1 MRLMEFTGI
10 TPQVLNQI
18 EAYADRL
25 FAKLGIDVEFT
36 KHFHDRLN
44 DERNRK
50 PITSAE
56 LIRLFREVYH
66 KHGKRIAELPD
77 EAQAVM
83 KDMQTDINMPFVID
97 VNNKG
102 ELELIG
108 KTIMRKPNFRTSNQE
123 FAV

>member
-1 MRLMEFTGI
+1 MRLMEFPGI

-25 FAKLGIDVEFT
+25 FAKLGIDIEFT

-66 KHGKRIAELPD
+66 KHGKRIADLPD

-97 VNNKG
+97 VNSKG

-123 FAV
+123 FTV

>member
-1 MRLMEFTGI
+1 M
-10 TPQVLNQI
+10 LNQI

-25 FAKLGIDVEFT
+25 FAKLGIDIEFT
-36 KHFHDRLN
+36 KHFKDRLN

-66 KHGKRIAELPD
+66 KHGKRIANLPD

-97 VNNKG
+97 VNSKG

-123 FAV
+123 FTV

>member
-25 FAKLGIDVEFT
+25 FAKLGIDIEFT
-36 KHFHDRLN
+36 KHFKDRLN

-66 KHGKRIAELPD
+66 KHGKRIANLPD

-123 FAV
+123 FTV

>member
-10 TPQVLNQI
+10 TPQVLDQV

-25 FAKLGIDVEFT
+25 FSKLGIDVEFT
-36 KHFHDRLN
+36 RHFHDRLN

-50 PITSAE
+50 PITPAE

-77 EAQAVM
+77 EAEAVM
-83 KDMQTDINMPFVID
+83 KDMRTDINMPFVID

-123 FAV
+123 FTV

>member
-10 TPQVLNQI
+10 TPQVLDQI

-36 KHFHDRLN
+36 RHFHDRLN

-77 EAQAVM
+77 EAEAVM
-83 KDMQTDINMPFVID
+83 KDMRTDINMPFVID

-123 FAV
+123 FTV

>member
-25 FAKLGIDVEFT
+25 FAKLGIDIEFT

-66 KHGKRIAELPD
+66 KHGKRIADLPD

>member
-18 EAYADRL
+18 EVYADRL
-25 FAKLGIDVEFT
+25 FAKLGIDIEFT
-36 KHFHDRLN
+36 KHFKDRLN

-66 KHGKRIAELPD
+66 KHGKRIANLPD

-97 VNNKG
+97 VNSKG

-108 KTIMRKPNFRTSNQE
+108 KTIMRKPNFQTSNQE

>member
-25 FAKLGIDVEFT
+25 FAKLGIDIEFT
-36 KHFHDRLN
+36 KHFKDRLN

-66 KHGKRIAELPD
+66 KHGKRIADLPD
-77 EAQAVM
+77 EAQTVT

-97 VNNKG
+97 VNSKG

-123 FAV
+123 FTV

>member
-36 KHFHDRLN
+36 RHFHDRLN

-77 EAQAVM
+77 EAEAVM

-108 KTIMRKPNFRTSNQE
+108 KTIMRKSNFRTSNQE

>member
-25 FAKLGIDVEFT
+25 FAKLGIDIEFT
-36 KHFHDRLN
+36 KHFKDRLN

-66 KHGKRIAELPD
+66 KHGKRIADLPD

-97 VNNKG
+97 VNSKG

>member
-10 TPQVLNQI
+10 TTQVLDQV

-25 FAKLGIDVEFT
+25 FSKLGIDVEFT
-36 KHFHDRLN
+36 RHFHDRLN

-50 PITSAE
+50 PITPAE

-77 EAQAVM
+77 EAEAVM
-83 KDMQTDINMPFVID
+83 KDMRTDINMPFVID

-123 FAV
+123 FTV

>member
-10 TPQVLNQI
+10 TPQVLDQV

-25 FAKLGIDVEFT
+25 FSKLGIDVEFT
-36 KHFHDRLN
+36 QHFHDRLN

-50 PITSAE
+50 PITPAE

-77 EAQAVM
+77 EAEAVM
-83 KDMQTDINMPFVID
+83 KDMRTDINMPFVID

-123 FAV
+123 FTV

>member
-25 FAKLGIDVEFT
+25 FAKLGIDIEFT
-36 KHFHDRLN
+36 KHFKDRLN

-66 KHGKRIAELPD
+66 QHGKRIADLPD

-97 VNNKG
+97 VNSKG

-123 FAV
+123 FTV

>member
-10 TPQVLNQI
+10 TPQVLDQI

-36 KHFHDRLN
+36 RHFHDRLN

-56 LIRLFREVYH
+56 LIRLVREVYH

-77 EAQAVM
+77 EAEAVM

-123 FAV
+123 FTV

>member
-10 TPQVLNQI
+10 TPQVLNQV

-25 FAKLGIDVEFT
+25 FSKLGIDVEFT
-36 KHFHDRLN
+36 RHFHDRLN

-50 PITSAE
+50 PITPAE

-77 EAQAVM
+77 EAEAVM
-83 KDMQTDINMPFVID
+83 KDMRTDINMPFVID

-123 FAV
+123 FTV

>member
-10 TPQVLNQI
+10 TPQVLDQI

-36 KHFHDRLN
+36 RHFHDRLN

-77 EAQAVM
+77 EAEAVM

-102 ELELIG
+102 DLELIG

-123 FAV
+123 FTV

>member
-25 FAKLGIDVEFT
+25 FAKLGIDIEFT

-66 KHGKRIAELPD
+66 KHGKRIADLPD

-97 VNNKG
+97 VNSKG

-123 FAV
+123 FTV

>member
-10 TPQVLNQI
+10 TPQVSNQI

-25 FAKLGIDVEFT
+25 FAKLGIDIEFT
-36 KHFHDRLN
+36 KHFKDRLN

-66 KHGKRIAELPD
+66 KHGKRIANLPD

-97 VNNKG
+97 VNSKG

-123 FAV
+123 FTV

>member
-25 FAKLGIDVEFT
+25 FAKLGIDIEFT

-66 KHGKRIAELPD
+66 KHGKRIANLPD

-97 VNNKG
+97 VNSKG

-123 FAV
+123 FTV

>member
-36 KHFHDRLN
+36 THFKDRLN

-56 LIRLFREVYH
+56 LVRLFREVYH
-66 KHGKRIAELPD
+66 KHGKRIAKLPD

-83 KDMQTDINMPFVID
+83 KDMRTDINMPFVID

-108 KTIMRKPNFRTSNQE
+108 KTIMRKSNFQTTNQE

>member
-10 TPQVLNQI
+10 TPQVLDQI

-36 KHFHDRLN
+36 RHFHDRLN

-77 EAQAVM
+77 EAEAVM
-83 KDMQTDINMPFVID
+83 KDMRTDINMTFVID

-123 FAV
+123 FTV

>member
-10 TPQVLNQI
+10 TPQVLDQI

-36 KHFHDRLN
+36 QHFHDRLN

-77 EAQAVM
+77 EAEAVM
-83 KDMQTDINMPFVID
+83 KDMRTDINMPFVID

-123 FAV
+123 FTV

>member
-25 FAKLGIDVEFT
+25 FAKLGIDIEFT
-36 KHFHDRLN
+36 KHFKDRLN

-66 KHGKRIAELPD
+66 KHGKRIANLPD

-97 VNNKG
+97 VNSKG

-123 FAV
+123 FTV

>member
-25 FAKLGIDVEFT
+25 FAKLGIDIEFT
-36 KHFHDRLN
+36 KHFKDRLN

-66 KHGKRIAELPD
+66 KHGKRIADLPD

-97 VNNKG
+97 VNSKG

-123 FAV
+123 FTV

>member
-10 TPQVLNQI
+10 TPQVLDQI

-25 FAKLGIDVEFT
+25 FSKLGIDVEFT
-36 KHFHDRLN
+36 RHFHDRLN

-66 KHGKRIAELPD
+66 KHGKRIADLPD

-83 KDMQTDINMPFVID
+83 KDMRTDINMPFVID

-123 FAV
+123 FTV

>member
-66 KHGKRIAELPD
+66 KHGKRIAKLPD

>member
-10 TPQVLNQI
+10 TPQVLDQI

-36 KHFHDRLN
+36 RHFHDRLN

-77 EAQAVM
+77 EAEAVM

-123 FAV
+123 FTV

>member
-77 EAQAVM
+77 EAEAVM

-123 FAV
+123 FTV

>member
-10 TPQVLNQI
+10 TSQVLDQI

-36 KHFHDRLN
+36 RHFHDRLN

-77 EAQAVM
+77 EAEAVM
-83 KDMQTDINMPFVID
+83 KDMRTDINMPFVID

-123 FAV
+123 FTV

>member
-10 TPQVLNQI
+10 TPQVLDQI

-36 KHFHDRLN
+36 RHFHDRLN

-123 FAV
+123 FTV

>member
-25 FAKLGIDVEFT
+25 FAKLGIDIEFT
-36 KHFHDRLN
+36 KHFKDRLN

-66 KHGKRIAELPD
+66 KHGKRIADLPD

-123 FAV
+123 FTV